1 MIQRREF
8 IAGLGGAAAWPLAAR
23 AQRPAIPVIGYLGVR
38 SAATDA
44 SYVEAFRQGLSENGF
59 IAGRNVQIEF
69 HWANNPANQRATLP
83 GLVAELV
90 RRRVNLIVCAGGDAA
105 PLAAKAATG
114 TIPIVF
120 STGGD
125 PVKNGLVTSLNRP
138 GGNLTGVTNLTREL
152 SAKRL
157 GLLVDVV
164 PKVTA
169 IAYLVSSDALSP
181 GLLTALATPNVS
193 QTADLQEAAR
203 TIGRELFVLNVRSER
218 DIEGLFSTMM
228 QYGIGAFLVSGGFSG
243 LSPGLL
249 TALATRHGLPERRP
263 GHSKSRQSLPP
274 FIAKQRSKRP
284 SRPLGASREAALSSC
299 RMHSCSRIAR
309 RSSRRRPETTYRR
322 SIRNLPLPEPAVCS
336 LDDALI
342 RGVDELAGRLL
353 AAAMMAPAFKTGLRC

>member
-1 MIQRREF
+1 
-8 IAGLGGAAAWPLAAR
+8 
-23 AQRPAIPVIGYLGVR
+23 VR

-169 IAYLVSSDALSP
+169 IAYLVSSDA
-181 GLLTALATPNVS
+181 PNVS

-249 TALATRHGLPERRP
+249 TALATRHGLPALYPMREFATI
-263 GHSKSRQSLPP
+263 GGLMSY
-274 FIAKQRSKRP
+274 
-284 SRPLGASREAALSSC
+284 GASF
-299 RMHSCSRIAR
+299 
-309 RSSRRRPETTYRR
+309 TTMYHQ
-322 SIRNLPLPEPAVCS
+322 V
-336 LDDALI
+336 
-342 RGVDELAGRLL
+342 GVYAGRILKGANPAELPVMQPTKFEFVINLNAAKALGITIPAGVL
-353 AAAMMAPAFKTGLRC
+353 AIADEVIE

>member
-138 GGNLTGVTNLTREL
+138 GGNVTGVTNLTREL

-249 TALATRHGLPERRP
+249 TALATRHGLPALYPVREFATI
-263 GHSKSRQSLPP
+263 GGLMSY
-274 FIAKQRSKRP
+274 
-284 SRPLGASREAALSSC
+284 GASCTA
-299 RMHSCSRIAR
+299 MYHQ
-309 RSSRRRPETTYRR
+309 
-322 SIRNLPLPEPAVCS
+322 V
-336 LDDALI
+336 
-342 RGVDELAGRLL
+342 GVYAGRILKGANPAELPVMQPTKFEFVINLNAAKALGITIPAGVL
-353 AAAMMAPAFKTGLRC
+353 AIADEVIE

>member
-1 MIQRREF
+1 MSICLRRREF

-90 RRRVNLIVCAGGDAA
+90 RRRVNLIVSAGGDAV
-105 PLAAKAATG
+105 PRAAKAATA

-138 GGNLTGVTNLTREL
+138 GGNLTGVTTLTRDLE
-152 SAKRL
+152 AKRL
-157 GLLVDVV
+157 GLLADAV

-169 IAYLVSSDALSP
+169 IAYLAPDA
-181 GLLTALATPNVS
+181 PNVS

-249 TALATRHGLPERRP
+249 TALATRHGLPALYPMREFATI
-263 GHSKSRQSLPP
+263 GGLMSY
-274 FIAKQRSKRP
+274 
-284 SRPLGASREAALSSC
+284 GASF
-299 RMHSCSRIAR
+299 
-309 RSSRRRPETTYRR
+309 TTMYHQ
-322 SIRNLPLPEPAVCS
+322 V
-336 LDDALI
+336 
-342 RGVDELAGRLL
+342 GVYAGRILKGANPAELPVMQPIKFEFVINLNAAKALGITIPAGVL
-353 AAAMMAPAFKTGLRC
+353 AIADEVIE